1 MNGGNIEVAGPVNLT
16 VGVPGAVTATLRGA
30 NVPLPQQPG
39 KTIARVALK

>member
-1 MNGGNIEVAGPVNLT
+1 
-16 VGVPGAVTATLRGA
+16 VTATLRGA